1 MQNNL
6 AEKEELE
13 VVEVDEEQAEVAVE
27 QSEAEEAPAEAE
39 AKSEDEL
46 EQYSESVH
54 PRGDGWAPWRHP
66 KPREGS
72 WGTRRSGC
80 AVVILLRSR
89 PRRGVLNRNISVP
102 SHCTTFLRRGDRL
115 QNASPPA

>member
-27 QSEAEEAPAEAE
+27 QPEEEQAPAEEE

-46 EQYSESVH
+46 EQYLSLIHISE
-54 PRGDGWAPWRHP
+54 P
-66 KPREGS
+66 
-72 WGTRRSGC
+72 TR
-80 AVVILLRSR
+80 
-89 PRRGVLNRNISVP
+89 PY
-102 SHCTTFLRRGDRL
+102 
-115 QNASPPA
+115 